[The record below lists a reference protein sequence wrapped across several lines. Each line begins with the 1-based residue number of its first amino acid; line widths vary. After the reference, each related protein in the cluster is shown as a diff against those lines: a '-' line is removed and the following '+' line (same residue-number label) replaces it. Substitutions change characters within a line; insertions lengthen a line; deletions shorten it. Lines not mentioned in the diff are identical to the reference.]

1 MHFTNCHLPDP
12 TWLDG
17 IAVEL
22 TALNQSVKQIT
33 SKHTVTKKC
42 NLKTWALKALTLTDL
57 TTLSGDDTE
66 ANVRNLCIRA
76 AYPFP
81 SAVLE
86 SLGFTGEDKAT
97 IHTAAVCVY
106 PSRVKNASEQLTRMG
121 KEKIIPIAAVATGFP
136 SGQYSLES
144 RLTEIEYAISNG
156 ATEIDIVIN
165 RELAL
170 NGKWA
175 ELYDELLQ
183 MRRACG
189 SLAHMKSIL
198 AIGEL
203 GTMKNVSGAG
213 TLLLLSAFISTTR
226 RLGSIRDHGSLDP
239 S

>member
-1 MHFTNCHLPDP
+1 MPSADTLPFTADP
-12 TWLDG
+12 TWLDN
-17 IAVEL
+17 ITVNLSAV
-22 TALNQSVKQIT
+22 NDSVQQIT
-33 SKHTVTKKC
+33 SKHSIQNKA
-42 NLKTWALKALTLTDL
+42 NLKAWALKALTLTDL

-81 SAVLE
+81 AAVLAA
-86 SLGFTGEDKAT
+86 LGFSGDDTS

-106 PSRVKNASEQLTRMG
+106 PARVKNACEQLTRMG

-136 SGQYSLES
+136 SGQYSLRS
-144 RLTEIEYAISNG
+144 RLDEIEYAISSG

-183 MRRACG
+183 MRRSCG

-203 GTMKNVSGAG
+203 GTMKNVS
-213 TLLLLSAFISTTR
+213 T
-226 RLGSIRDHGSLDP
+226 IRVSYQCAYHAVD
-239 S
+239 

>member
-1 MHFTNCHLPDP
+1 MNSVSLNGIYHVPLISFVDTTADP
-12 TWLDG
+12 TWLDN
-17 IAVEL
+17 ITVNLSAV
-22 TALNQSVKQIT
+22 NDSVQQIT
-33 SKHTVTKKC
+33 SKHSIQNKA
-42 NLKTWALKALTLTDL
+42 NLKAWALKALTLTDL

-81 SAVLE
+81 AAVLDAM
-86 SLGFTGEDKAT
+86 GFSGDDKAA

-106 PSRVKNASEQLTRMG
+106 PARVKNACEQLTRMG

-136 SGQYSLES
+136 SGQYSLKS
-144 RLTEIEYAISNG
+144 RLDEIEYAISSG

-183 MRRACG
+183 MRRSCG

-203 GTMKNVSGAG
+203 GTMKNVSTIRVSYQI
-213 TLLLLSAFISTTR
+213 TL
-226 RLGSIRDHGSLDP
+226 
-239 S
+239 

>member
-1 MHFTNCHLPDP
+1 MNLLLFPFPDP
-12 TWLDG
+12 TWLQNVNVNRD
-17 IAVEL
+17 AVGHSV
-22 TALNQSVKQIT
+22 QQIIKKHSVKN
-33 SKHTVTKKC
+33 KLNTKAF
-42 NLKTWALKALTLTDL
+42 ALKALTLTDL
-57 TTLSGDDTE
+57 TTLAGDDTE

-76 AYPFP
+76 AYPIP
-81 SAVLE
+81 GAVLE
-86 SLGFTGEDKAT
+86 ALGFSGEDLSL

-106 PSRVKNASEQLTRMG
+106 PSRVKNAYEQLTRMR
-121 KEKIIPIAAVATGFP
+121 KEKVIPIAAVATGFP

-144 RLTEIEYAISNG
+144 RLKEIEFAIANG

-203 GTMKNVSGAG
+203 GTMKNVSDNC
-213 TLLLLSAFISTTR
+213 F
-226 RLGSIRDHGSLDP
+226 
-239 S
+239 

>member
-1 MHFTNCHLPDP
+1 MK
-12 TWLDG
+12 
-17 IAVEL
+17 A
-22 TALNQSVKQIT
+22 
-33 SKHTVTKKC
+33 
-42 NLKTWALKALTLTDL
+42 WALKALTLTDL
-57 TTLSGDDTE
+57 TTLAGDDTE
-66 ANVRNLCIRA
+66 ANVRNLVIRA

-81 SAVLE
+81 AAVLDA
-86 SLGFTGEDKAT
+86 LGFKTAEEKLL

-106 PSRVKNASEQLTRMG
+106 PSRVKNALEQLTRMG
-121 KEKIIPIAAVATGFP
+121 KDTLIPIAAVATGFP

-144 RLTEIEYAISNG
+144 RLKEIEFAISSG

-203 GTMKNVSGAG
+203 GTMKNV
-213 TLLLLSAFISTTR
+213 R
-226 RLGSIRDHGSLDP
+226 
-239 S
+239 

>member
-1 MHFTNCHLPDP
+1 MS
-12 TWLDG
+12 
-17 IAVEL
+17 AVEGSS
-22 TALNQSVKQIT
+22 AAIVNKYSIT
-33 SKHTVTKKC
+33 NKT
-42 NLKTWALKALTLTDL
+42 NLKAWALKALTLTDL

-81 SAVLE
+81 ASVLE
-86 SLGFTGEDKAT
+86 ALGFSAEDRQEV
-97 IHTAAVCVY
+97 HTAAVCVY
-106 PSRVKNASEQLTRMG
+106 PSRVKNAAEQLTRMG
-121 KEKIIPIAAVATGFP
+121 KEKAIPIAAVATGFP

-144 RLTEIEYAISNG
+144 RLKEIEFAIASG

-170 NGKWA
+170 NGKWT
-175 ELYDELLQ
+175 ELYDELLE

-203 GTMKNVSGAG
+203 GTYKNVSF
-213 TLLLLSAFISTTR
+213 LS
-226 RLGSIRDHGSLDP
+226 
-239 S
+239 

>member
-1 MHFTNCHLPDP
+1 MNLS
-12 TWLDG
+12 
-17 IAVEL
+17 AV
-22 TALNQSVKQIT
+22 NDSVHQIT
-33 SKHTVTKKC
+33 SKHVVKDKA
-42 NLKTWALKALTLTDL
+42 NLKAWALKALTLTDL
-57 TTLSGDDTE
+57 TTLAGDDTE

-81 SAVLE
+81 SAVLDA
-86 SLGFTGEDKAT
+86 LGFTGEDKAA

-106 PSRVKNASEQLTRMG
+106 PARVNDAYQQLTRMR

-136 SGQYSLES
+136 SGQYSLKS
-144 RLTEIEYAISNG
+144 RLLEIEFAISNG

-175 ELYDELLQ
+175 ELYEELLE

-203 GTMKNVSGAG
+203 GTMKNVSVLVIII
-213 TLLLLSAFISTTR
+213 TVIYQQR
-226 RLGSIRDHGSLDP
+226 R
-239 S
+239 

>member
-1 MHFTNCHLPDP
+1 MNLA
-12 TWLDG
+12 
-17 IAVEL
+17 AV
-22 TALNQSVKQIT
+22 TDSVHQIT
-33 SKHTVTKKC
+33 SKHTVTDKA
-42 NLKTWALKALTLTDL
+42 NLKAWALKALTLTDL

-81 SAVLE
+81 AAVLE
-86 SLGFTGEDKAT
+86 ALGFTGDDKADV
-97 IHTAAVCVY
+97 HTAAVCVY
-106 PSRVKNASEQLTRMG
+106 PSRVKNALEQLTRMN

-144 RLTEIEYAISNG
+144 RLEEIKYAIANG

-170 NGKWA
+170 NGKWT

-183 MRRACG
+183 MRRSCG

-203 GTMKNVSGAG
+203 GTMKTVSG
-213 TLLLLSAFISTTR
+213 LSV
-226 RLGSIRDHGSLDP
+226 D
-239 S
+239 